1 MTESSCQ
8 DKRRYQSGHLGKNT
22 NHRHSWLLI
31 LFNKA
36 ILSLHCN
43 SNNPASLLGITFN
56 QIVVSGK
63 SWVLLLVD
71 GLKYFKY
78 LSMIPCSQLSLTRAE
93 GPGHSLVWAGVTSWY
108 LTTRAGWCF
117 LTLRNLFVSP
127 TIHPSIPNYQHN
139 NILMLTTLIL
149 FFIAYKIFCDF
160 YPLLFSGIVIFRISE
175 EFKRTM
181 NVTRGLRAG
190 AKICSCWWS
199 PSVMTMVG
207 YDCGVT

>member
-1 MTESSCQ
+1 
-8 DKRRYQSGHLGKNT
+8 
-22 NHRHSWLLI
+22 
-31 LFNKA
+31 
-36 ILSLHCN
+36 
-43 SNNPASLLGITFN
+43 
-56 QIVVSGK
+56 
-63 SWVLLLVD
+63 
-71 GLKYFKY
+71 
-78 LSMIPCSQLSLTRAE
+78 MIPCSQLSLTRAE

-175 EFKRTM
+175 EFKLTM

-190 AKICSCWWS
+190 DKIWLCWGTPSCDDNGGIWLRCDITGVYEDVAGVGSAGAESWHS
-199 PSVMTMVG
+199 SGDWYQTLPSSHHAPCAPSCLHCTVG
-207 YDCGVT
+207 NQADRIYNCIQAYFDYFDYSIAF